1 MAKGLIIKPVW
12 LDKIFEQGKCWE
24 MRSSMTKHRGKTYL
38 IASGSGVITGEC
50 NIVDAFPITENDAM
64 LNKKCHQVDDLSL
77 LKKWRFAWVLKDV
90 VKYNTPIPYTHPQ
103 GAVIWVNLTNGIVSQ
118 V

>member
-12 LDKIFEQGKCWE
+12 LDKMFEQGKCWE

-50 NIVDAFPITENDAM
+50 NIVDAFSPDAS
-64 LNKKCHQVDDLSL
+64 SL
-77 LKKWRFAWVLKDV
+77 RNAFP
-90 VKYNTPIPYTHPQ
+90 NTSLAQTSYQATP
-103 GAVIWVNLTNGIVSQ
+103 V
-118 V
+118 